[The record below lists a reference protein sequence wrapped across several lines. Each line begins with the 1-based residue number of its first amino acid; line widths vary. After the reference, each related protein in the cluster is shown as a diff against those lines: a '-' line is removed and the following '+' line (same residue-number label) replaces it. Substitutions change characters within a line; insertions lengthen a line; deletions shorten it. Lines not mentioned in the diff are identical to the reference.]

1 MEFTATNGSD
11 HVWIGIDRCRFR
23 VTKDLVQLSVA
34 VISLQMRQDRQLL
47 RFEKVAIAN
56 RNQIVIDHMQHEL
69 LESQTIGNG
78 ATFGSDGLQIRAAF
92 DGIVDVKC
100 QLGIAVFGVFE
111 SDKGLRVTQ
120 CLEPER

>member
-1 MEFTATNGSD
+1 MEFTATNCAG
-11 HVWIGIDRCRFR
+11 HVWIGRDCCRFH

-34 VISLQMRQDRQLL
+34 IISLQMRQDRQLL

-56 RNQIVIDHMQHEL
+56 RNQIVIDHVQHEL
-69 LESQTIGNG
+69 PERQTIGNG
-78 ATFGSDGLQIRAAF
+78 ALFGSDGLQIPAAF
-92 DGIVDVKC
+92 DGILDSKC

-120 CLEPER
+120 CFEA